1 MAKIV
6 AYENIP
12 LDNLVISRG
21 QVRTHDPKRDIDSL
35 VKSIA
40 VQGLLHPIVVCPAR
54 ESGKWEILTGQRRF
68 FAHQILK
75 KEDITAAIVDQ
86 RIEEHEAK
94 AISITENL
102 IRRKL
107 SGQELLV
114 GITYLYDN
122 YKTAKAVAEA
132 TGLPYQ
138 AVLDYVKYPR
148 LVPELKRLVDLSEID
163 MQLALKAQDSATG
176 DDDQTDVNIALTLAR
191 EMAQMTGPQRKKMLK
206 DRKTN
211 PQKPVDELIEDART
225 GSRVTQVVATVT
237 QDVHDAVER
246 FAADQGSTQDEAAAA
261 LIEEALTD
269 RGLLGT

>member
-122 YKTAKAVAEA
+122 YKTAKAVAECRRGHRVA
-132 TGLPYQ
+132 LP
-138 AVLDYVKYPR
+138 
-148 LVPELKRLVDLSEID
+148 
-163 MQLALKAQDSATG
+163 
-176 DDDQTDVNIALTLAR
+176 
-191 EMAQMTGPQRKKMLK
+191 
-206 DRKTN
+206 
-211 PQKPVDELIEDART
+211 
-225 GSRVTQVVATVT
+225 
-237 QDVHDAVER
+237 
-246 FAADQGSTQDEAAAA
+246 GST
-261 LIEEALTD
+261 
-269 RGLLGT
+269 